1 MTRRSD
7 IIILGDWGTS
17 VCRLYLCRFNQQ
29 NLTVLER
36 TTGPGIKHAK
46 EPEQAFF
53 SLCQPWFGQYGNVP
67 VFLIGTVG
75 AEIGWKQ
82 TSYVSCPTDKQH
94 MLAAATH
101 FTARGV
107 KITILPGLSCVN
119 KHKLPDIM
127 RGEETQIFGF
137 LSQHSVGGH
146 ERLICLPGTHTKWV
160 LLKEQKIASFI
171 TSPVGELYEVLNH
184 HSVLLTAGSNFT
196 WCDSSFTHGLQV
208 GMRDSS
214 NLLHT
219 VFATRAFQVIDKY
232 SNAQAAG
239 YLSGLLI
246 GCDVKAAMQDFHI
259 FSHVAVIGSDH
270 IARLYMEA
278 LEYMGITTEH
288 FSSEEAT
295 LLGLQALASI
305 NWNDNADE

>member
-1 MTRRSD
+1 MIKHSD

-17 VCRLYLCRFNQQ
+17 TCRFYLCRFNQQ
-29 NLTVLER
+29 RLTVLAR
-36 TTGPGIKHAK
+36 TTGPGIKHAG
-46 EPEQAFF
+46 EPEHAFF
-53 SLCQPWFGQYGNVP
+53 TLCQPWFNQYGLVP

-75 AEIGWKQ
+75 ADIGWQQ
-82 TSYVSCPTDKQH
+82 TSYVSCPTDKQN
-94 MLAAATH
+94 MLAAARH

-107 KITILPGLSCVN
+107 DITILPGLSCLN

-137 LSQHSVGGH
+137 LSHYSLGTQ
-146 ERLICLPGTHTKWV
+146 ERLICLPGTHTKWA
-160 LLKEQKIASFI
+160 LLQEQKIASFI
-171 TSPVGELYEVLNH
+171 TSPVGELYEVLSQ
-184 HSVLLTAGSNFT
+184 HSVLLTAGANPI
-196 WCDSSFTHGLQV
+196 WCDDSFTHGLQI
-208 GMRDSS
+208 GMRESS

-219 VFATRAFQVIDKY
+219 LFAARAFQVIDKY

-259 FSHVAVIGSDH
+259 FSHVAVISSDH
-270 IARLYMEA
+270 IGRLYMEA
-278 LEYMGITTEH
+278 LQYIGITTEH

-295 LLGLQALASI
+295 LLGLQALVSV
-305 NWNDNADE
+305 NWNDNDDG